1 MRNYELS
8 RFIIHVKDYEK
19 SVPADKVTDRKVTD
33 YRVYG
38 LARVDCILHVIAYLL
53 ACISHLEI
61 LGEILKI
68 LG

>member
-38 LARVDCILHVIAYLL
+38 LARVDCIYIKCWLV
-53 ACISHLEI
+53 EK
-61 LGEILKI
+61 E
-68 LG
+68 